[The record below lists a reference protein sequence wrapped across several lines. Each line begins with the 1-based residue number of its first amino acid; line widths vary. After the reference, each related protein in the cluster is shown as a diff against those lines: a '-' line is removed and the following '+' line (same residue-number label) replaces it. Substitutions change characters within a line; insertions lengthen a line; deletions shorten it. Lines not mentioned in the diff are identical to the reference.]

1 MLSWYDGFGWG
12 HKLTIRDEDPDFVLD
27 GVVCFSTYW
36 ALPFCVKQPA
46 TGFTTIFTGGSL
58 RDYCLFMS
66 DQSDFSFRNPQG
78 PSEPVSSLLE
88 PVDGLIITSQG
99 R

>member
-1 MLSWYDGFGWG
+1 MDDVGWFKAMLSWYDGFGWG
-12 HKLTIRDEDPDFVLD
+12 HKLTIRDEDPDLVLD

-58 RDYCLFMS
+58 RDYFLFMS
-66 DQSDFSFRNPQG
+66 DQSDFSFRNP
-78 PSEPVSSLLE
+78 S
-88 PVDGLIITSQG
+88 GLQNQ
-99 R
+99 